1 MAALSLGITTALSTG
16 AATLAY
22 ADDPVDSVQIT
33 IEGEGTTEYT
43 AESLSLPACD
53 DSPVAVSFPVGGP
66 VTVRLCGN
74 GPVAGIYA
82 QVPKAGAFDV
92 VVSGHNTVG
101 LAEPGAPI
109 PSLGVQGDQK
119 VEAPPPWD
127 DGGEDGEDEEFPPG
141 NPAAIDV
148 QGFLWIY
155 GDTLNDLATIE
166 EEVDNWLTVEAMDSN
181 SPAIQAWE
189 LIIGTDP
196 AVEKTAVV
204 VDVVRGFA
212 PAQFAP
218 ESIVTVN
225 EGSFY
230 FDFGG
235 TEAPDGLFVLQ
246 MGGYVIMDSTNCL
259 EGDDGEWSAR
269 DCNPFVMENQV
280 AAGFTAER
288 VDLENPDFPPNQW
301 EAWEATAT
309 DGSWS
314 ISLMWLN
321 HLSDAN
327 APQGY
332 NLGIR
337 DGSSVEPLFLKGG
350 GLVGV
355 NIEDGSSIEAAQTDD
370 PFRQG
375 HSITVDDTDL
385 NVPAPFLLIDGG
397 TLKGGVFTGKHLSL
411 TDTSIGSEDA
421 FSPKG
426 ITADG
431 LDFRNLEIYSV
442 DTAVSG

>member
-1 MAALSLGITTALSTG
+1 MRTLKTRRVAAVAALSLGITTALSTG
-16 AATLAY
+16 AATLAF
-22 ADDPVDSVQIT
+22 ADDPVDWVQIT
-33 IEGEGTTEYT
+33 IEGEGATEYT
-43 AESLSLPACD
+43 AESLPLPTCG
-53 DSPVAVSFPVGGP
+53 DSPVEVSFPVGGP
-66 VTVRLCGN
+66 VTVQLCGSEA
-74 GPVAGIYA
+74 VAEIYA
-82 QVPKAGAFDV
+82 QVPEARALDV
-92 VVSGHNTVG
+92 VVSGHNIVG

-155 GDTLNDLATIE
+155 GDTVNDLATIE

-235 TEAPDGLFVLQ
+235 NERESLLFELWIGEYLVLDGGQ
-246 MGGYVIMDSTNCL
+246 CL
-259 EGDDGEWSAR
+259 DEDGSDWTSR
-269 DCNPFVMENQV
+269 DCNPFVMKN
-280 AAGFTAER
+280 AG
-288 VDLENPDFPPNQW
+288 P
-301 EAWEATAT
+301 
-309 DGSWS
+309 
-314 ISLMWLN
+314 
-321 HLSDAN
+321 SDADFDVEKGDSL
-327 APQGY
+327 A
-332 NLGIR
+332 
-337 DGSSVEPLFLKGG
+337 SVPSGW
-350 GLVGV
+350 
-355 NIEDGSSIEAAQTDD
+355 AW
-370 PFRQG
+370 
-375 HSITVDDTDL
+375 
-385 NVPAPFLLIDGG
+385 
-397 TLKGGVFTGKHLSL
+397 LSL
-411 TDTSIGSEDA
+411 GTWESVA
-421 FSPKG
+421 PKSSSTG
-426 ITADG
+426 PANARPG
-431 LDFRNLEIYSV
+431 LANPKPNVKKSRN
-442 DTAVSG
+442 